1 MENQLTSE
9 IFGALPGCE
18 KSSLTLLL
26 AARTDRFGL
35 KSLSVADGSN
45 PKNRDLG
52 LKLNHPTQPG
62 LNPWKG
68 FCSGQFLDNPEQV
81 KLLLN

>member
-9 IFGALPGCE
+9 IFGALLGCE
-18 KSSLTLLL
+18 KNSLTLL
-26 AARTDRFGL
+26 AARTDRSGL

-52 LKLNHPTQPG
+52 LKFNHPTQAG

>member
-1 MENQLTSE
+1 M
-9 IFGALPGCE
+9 
-18 KSSLTLLL
+18 TLLL
-26 AARTDRFGL
+26 AARTDRSGL

-52 LKLNHPTQPG
+52 LKFYHPTQPG
-62 LNPWKG
+62 LNLWKG